1 MPRRRQ
7 RAARSV
13 PESRAARTCGRSLT
27 ACKSP
32 RTTQCRDHGSSAKPD
47 PRVPKVDAPGE
58 YRIRRLHRD
67 GSRGIARFELVGKEG
82 VDNVQRA
89 EKAHQ
94 RCTENDEN
102 LSKHRTFL
110 L

>member
-1 MPRRRQ
+1 M
-7 RAARSV
+7 ASV
-13 PESRAARTCGRSLT
+13 
-27 ACKSP
+27 
-32 RTTQCRDHGSSAKPD
+32 KPD
-47 PRVPKVDAPGE
+47 PPVPKVDAPGE

-89 EKAHQ
+89 EKARQ

-102 LSKHRTFL
+102 LNGARESVNAGSSPLPGLAL
-110 L
+110 LVADDGVRGSQ